1 MATTPDL
8 QLERG
13 MPASLDAERSILGA
27 ILLDNLAYNEAA
39 ESLKADEFSLDGAH
53 KADDLIGKA
62 AHHSRV
68 FMPTF
73 EQKFAKHRAAPYH
86 PIHTWN

>member
-39 ESLKADEFSLDGAH
+39 ESLKADEFSLD
-53 KADDLIGKA
+53 
-62 AHHSRV
+62 
-68 FMPTF
+68 
-73 EQKFAKHRAAPYH
+73 
-86 PIHTWN
+86 